1 MTDHYRLM
9 NTGLAVND
17 VFFLLFLFFSF
28 LSFFFLLKND
38 KVIRVPFRDE
48 IPRGHGR
55 KSSNDDHD

>member
-17 VFFLLFLFFSF
+17 VFFPFSSFFP
-28 LSFFFLLKND
+28 FFLLKND
-38 KVIRVPFRDE
+38 KVIRVPFRDA

-55 KSSNDDHD
+55 ESSNDDHD

>member
-17 VFFLLFLFFSF
+17 VFFLFFS
-28 LSFFFLLKND
+28 FFLLKND

-48 IPRGHGR
+48 IPRGR